1 VKAHFKFC
9 KLTPLYHVKIYSVS
23 TLFCLPAPVL
33 SYVKILPSILFESI
47 TKMTPT
53 IRITPL
59 ATFQPPSTTRAWYSA
74 PHPSLPLI
82 ATATANKSVL
92 IYSLTSFRQHST
104 VSGGHKRSV
113 RAVAWQPSSG
123 SDAGES
129 VLATGSFDASVGI
142 WRRWEGEAVL
152 KPLRA
157 ADSDEDEDDDEEEED
172 EDEDESWRF
181 AVLLD
186 GHESEVKSVAFSAG
200 GQYLATCGRDKS
212 VWIWEELEEDN
223 WETVAVLQ
231 DHDADVKC
239 VAWHPEESLLASGSY
254 DDEIRLYREDVDD
267 WVSCALLSG
276 HESTVW
282 CVGFEPLGA
291 MERWKDWDAVKEER
305 MKAGPRLMSCSDDKT
320 IRIWQRK
327 PKEKSPMQ
335 ASGIPSILRTQS
347 VEEEW
352 FQEAILPKV
361 HERAVY
367 AVSWSPVT
375 GRIIST
381 GSDGKIIVYEERLK
395 HVSATDA
402 KGEEESPEPKTE
414 WIAIAE
420 LESGHGVYEINHVC
434 WAKRR
439 DRGKSSSDEEII
451 ITTGDD
457 GEVKAWILEDEKSP

>member
-1 VKAHFKFC
+1 MINQ
-9 KLTPLYHVKIYSVS
+9 P
-23 TLFCLPAPVL
+23 
-33 SYVKILPSILFESI
+33 
-47 TKMTPT
+47 KMTPT
-53 IRITPL
+53 ARISPL

-74 PHPSLPLI
+74 PHPSLPLL

-113 RAVAWQPSSG
+113 RSVAWQPRSG
-123 SDAGES
+123 SDSGES

-142 WRRWEGEAVL
+142 WRRWETEDVL
-152 KPLRA
+152 KPARA
-157 ADSDEDEDDDEEEED
+157 ADSDDDNEDDDED
-172 EDEDESWRF
+172 EEDESWRF

-186 GHESEVKSVAFSAG
+186 GHESEVKSVAFSTG

-231 DHDADVKC
+231 EHDADVKC

-267 WVSCALLSG
+267 WVACALLNG

-282 CVGFEPLGA
+282 SVGFEPIGA
-291 MERWKDWDAVKEER
+291 MERWKGWDTVKEER
-305 MKAGPRLMSCSDDKT
+305 TKSGARLVSCSDDKT

-327 PKEKSPMQ
+327 PKEKSPAQ
-335 ASGIPSILRTQS
+335 ISGIPSILRTQNID
-347 VEEEW
+347 EEW
-352 FQEAILPKV
+352 FQDAILPKA
-361 HERAVY
+361 HERAIY

-375 GRIIST
+375 GRIVST
-381 GSDGKIIVYEERLK
+381 GSDGKIVIYEERLK
-395 HVSATDA
+395 DVSGSNTDG
-402 KGEEESPEPKTE
+402 KTESSESKTE
-414 WIAIAE
+414 WIIVAE

-434 WAKRR
+434 WTKRK
-439 DRGKSSSDEEII
+439 DRGKTKEDEEII

-457 GEVKAWILEDEKSP
+457 GEVKAWTLEENSS